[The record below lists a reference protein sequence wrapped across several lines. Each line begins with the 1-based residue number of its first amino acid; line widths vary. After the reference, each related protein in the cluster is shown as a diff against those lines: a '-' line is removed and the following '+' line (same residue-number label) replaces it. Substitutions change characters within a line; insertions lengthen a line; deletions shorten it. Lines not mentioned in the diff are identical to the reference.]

1 MKQKENEKNMISF
14 KEYKTLVPAEQSKKA
29 SSANNTIATS
39 KHQHHGQPPI
49 QGPKEKQ
56 AKVQCQGPMPKVDDK
71 ENFLTNAFAFTLIY
85 LDTIFNDNNNVTLL
99 TNPSSLLEAH

>member
-1 MKQKENEKNMISF
+1 
-14 KEYKTLVPAEQSKKA
+14 
-29 SSANNTIATS
+29 
-39 KHQHHGQPPI
+39 
-49 QGPKEKQ
+49 
-56 AKVQCQGPMPKVDDK
+56 MPKVDDK